1 MPKYRSLITT
11 QLIENYGAHNGSGK
25 FADGEACWK
34 FKGGYQYIVSTD
46 NPRQANAV
54 AFLAAYLYDKNT
66 TGWKELMLGDWEF
79 IDENWTPEHDW
90 MKPIQELDIEES
102 FEKAPGLTSLSRG

>member
-1 MPKYRSLITT
+1 MPKYRTLITT

-25 FADGEACWK
+25 FTDGEACWK

-54 AFLAAYLYDKNT
+54 AFLAAYLHDKNT
-66 TGWKELMLGDWEF
+66 TGWKEVVRDWEF
-79 IDENWTPEHDW
+79 IDEDWTPEHDW
-90 MKPIQELDIEES
+90 MKPIQELDIEEY

>member
-54 AFLAAYLYDKNT
+54 AFLAAYLHDKNT
-66 TGWKELMLGDWEF
+66 TGWKEVVRDWEF
-79 IDENWTPEHDW
+79 IDEDWTPENDW
-90 MKPIQELDIEES
+90 MKPIQELDIEEY